1 MKHVIAFIVIGI
13 VFGVLASTSVLGG
26 KARTPI
32 AAIIGGLLGGFVG
45 GEIFR
50 ELTRTDLA
58 MAKYGSLVISIV
70 LAAVLAWAG
79 RSVGARSS

>member
-13 VFGVLASTSVLGG
+13 VFGVLGSTSVLGG

-32 AAIIGGLLGGFVG
+32 AAVIGGLLGGIVG

-50 ELTRTDLA
+50 SITRSDLA
-58 MAKYGSLVISIV
+58 MAKYGSLAISII
-70 LAAVLAWAG
+70 LAAALAWAG
-79 RSVGARSS
+79 RSVGARAS